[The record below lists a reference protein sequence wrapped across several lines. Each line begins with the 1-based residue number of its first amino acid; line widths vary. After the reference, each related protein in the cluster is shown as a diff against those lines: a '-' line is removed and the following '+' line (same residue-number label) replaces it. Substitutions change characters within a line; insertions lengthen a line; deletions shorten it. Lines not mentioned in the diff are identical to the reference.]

1 MPNRALLL
9 EDFFIL
15 YEGGELALRGT
26 ERSLSQGGEGVWGGQ
41 EMERAT
47 AQLLGALS
55 QSPGLESM
63 EDEIGSQRVNLDH
76 IPARLST

>member
-26 ERSLSQGGEGVWGGQ
+26 ERSLSQGGEGVWGGR
-41 EMERAT
+41 ETERAT
-47 AQLLGALS
+47 AQLLRALS
-55 QSPGLESM
+55 LTEPSRHPQFL
-63 EDEIGSQRVNLDH
+63 IFIVH
-76 IPARLST
+76 